1 VYKKAEH
8 QGISPKEYV
17 DALSQKFRDIIPLLG
32 IRQDIHFVRT
42 TDVHHILS
50 AQEFWKRVEKK
61 GYIYKKQY
69 STKYCVGCELDKTD
83 SELVNGKCP
92 IHPLQDIELI
102 SEENYFFKFSAFG
115 DQLLALYERK
125 NEAGLPFVLP
135 ESRLNEIHSFVSRG
149 LQDFSISRLKE
160 KMPWGIPVPGDETQV
175 MYVWF
180 DALVNYIS
188 TIGWPDDMVHGVSVK
203 GSYQKWHI
211 ESGGMVQYCGKDN
224 LRQQSA
230 MWQAMLMAAG
240 LTPSQLIIIDG
251 FITGDGGVKM
261 SKSLGNVVDPL
272 EVVKSFGVD
281 ALRYH
286 VCREFHP
293 FEDSPFSMVK
303 FQESYN
309 ANLANGIGN
318 LVSRVMKMASTH
330 LSDET
335 MKFPEKMIDEED
347 AKGDNAQN
355 GTVNITSAMI
365 AESQIPLEYITAM
378 DSYDIQK
385 ACNIIWKQIAEADGI
400 IQQTAPFKLVKTDKV
415 AAQNIIKDLCVRLYD
430 IGIMLQ
436 PIMPET
442 AKSIISLVLNNK
454 SPEAPLFVRK

>member
-1 VYKKAEH
+1 
-8 QGISPKEYV
+8 
-17 DALSQKFRDIIPLLG
+17 
-32 IRQDIHFVRT
+32 
-42 TDVHHILS
+42 
-50 AQEFWKRVEKK
+50 
-61 GYIYKKQY
+61 
-69 STKYCVGCELDKTD
+69 
-83 SELVNGKCP
+83 
-92 IHPLQDIELI
+92 
-102 SEENYFFKFSAFG
+102 
-115 DQLLALYERK
+115 
-125 NEAGLPFVLP
+125 
-135 ESRLNEIHSFVSRG
+135 
-149 LQDFSISRLKE
+149 
-160 KMPWGIPVPGDETQV
+160 
-175 MYVWF
+175 
-180 DALVNYIS
+180 
-188 TIGWPDDMVHGVSVK
+188 
-203 GSYQKWHI
+203 
-211 ESGGMVQYCGKDN
+211 
-224 LRQQSA
+224 
-230 MWQAMLMAAG
+230 
-240 LTPSQLIIIDG
+240 
-251 FITGDGGVKM
+251 
-261 SKSLGNVVDPL
+261 
-272 EVVKSFGVD
+272 
-281 ALRYH
+281 
-286 VCREFHP
+286 
-293 FEDSPFSMVK
+293 MVK